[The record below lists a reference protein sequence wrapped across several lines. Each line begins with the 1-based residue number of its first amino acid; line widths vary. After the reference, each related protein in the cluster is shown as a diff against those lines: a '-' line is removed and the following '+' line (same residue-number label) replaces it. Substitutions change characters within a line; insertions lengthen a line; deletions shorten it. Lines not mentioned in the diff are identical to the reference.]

1 MIWNDIRVSKLSFSF
16 LEESSLLYVTLQ
28 RIEKT
33 WKKPDL
39 HEDLEL
45 AKADRFVVP

>member
-1 MIWNDIRVSKLSFSF
+1 MLHF
-16 LEESSLLYVTLQ
+16 EELK
-28 RIEKT
+28 KT